1 MDPAAFHPWWCDS
14 IDKAPQSLGSTFS
27 GLEKTSKG
35 NLGFI
40 RQSHIHLLPLQ
51 VGATV
56 LTSSLNSHLET
67 QQKSHTCHQ
76 VSRHKS
82 HRMKQPDTGD
92 REKKQM
98 PNLAAKRIF
107 STNLR
112 THSPP
117 QRCPSHIYTKNQLI
131 QEPGT
136 EFTCLGS
143 YWQPMTL
150 KDGKS
155 PLEPISGSSR
165 DVSAA
170 WMALESAPT
179 HLSTGS
185 NFVSPLSPP
194 FSGFQNKIKY
204 KSISS
209 PPPSA
214 QKRQPEAVLQMLFT
228 CPLTNAKA
236 ISCQLSDA
244 LTFPLLAYR
253 RALQRQGLSIQSRT
267 SQPKQWSLQL

>member
-1 MDPAAFHPWWCDS
+1 MRKGTERFSVLPPSVDPAAFHPGWCDS

-56 LTSSLNSHLET
+56 LTSSLNPHLET

-76 VSRHKS
+76 VSRHKR
-82 HRMKQPDTGD
+82 HRMKPLDTGE
-92 REKKQM
+92 REEKQI
-98 PNLAAKRIF
+98 PNLAAKRTF

-136 EFTCLGS
+136 GFTCLGS

-155 PLEPISGSSR
+155 PLEPISGSPR

-170 WMALESAPT
+170 WMASESAPT
-179 HLSTGS
+179 NLSTGS
-185 NFVSPLSPP
+185 SFVSLPPPHLSQA
-194 FSGFQNKIKY
+194 FKIK
-204 KSISS
+204 
-209 PPPSA
+209 
-214 QKRQPEAVLQMLFT
+214 
-228 CPLTNAKA
+228 
-236 ISCQLSDA
+236 
-244 LTFPLLAYR
+244 
-253 RALQRQGLSIQSRT
+253 
-267 SQPKQWSLQL
+267 